1 MRGNL
6 LSLKSNCFKIESLP
20 DTSIEAGPVVSL
32 DDVPAVDVAGTD
44 GAVVRAL

>member
-1 MRGNL
+1 M
-6 LSLKSNCFKIESLP
+6 ESLP